1 MYHEYVDCEWVKR
14 QSAPD
19 LCGHSNRRAVS
30 NQINAVVEFVGAAFS
45 PGAEMTDDEFDQ
57 TIEAIRQG
65 QITER
70 ERRVIAAAVF
80 MMRELCSVP
89 NYQNWEPTNIQI
101 IEFIDSLDEPFRR
114 ILKRVSDDVKAER
127 HTLH

>member
-1 MYHEYVDCEWVKR
+1 
-14 QSAPD
+14 
-19 LCGHSNRRAVS
+19 
-30 NQINAVVEFVGAAFS
+30 
-45 PGAEMTDDEFDQ
+45 MTDDEFDQ